1 MYKYNGIDISKAT
14 FDVSIKQKNGKFKSF
29 VFKNNTKGFKQFIKL
44 VDEESVTVMEAT
56 GSYFMP
62 LANFLYQKGL
72 KVSVVNPLQIKHF
85 VRMRMVKAKTDK
97 KDAIMIAQ
105 YGESEQPV
113 LWTPPDNVV
122 IQLSQLH
129 TIIENF
135 LKQET
140 ALKNQLEAFAQLP
153 VKDKE
158 GMKSIKSLL
167 KKIRKEISKLE
178 NKMQQLAEEHY
189 KETFALLTSIPGIG
203 KKTAIMLIVVSNN
216 FKKFDTVKQM
226 IAYLGLSPR
235 IYQSGSSVRGKG
247 HITKMGNKYIRKLL
261 YICSWSAKNYNKQCK
276 LLQERLSEKGKAG
289 KVINIAIANKLLKQ
303 AFGVVKNG
311 KMYDENYINAKYAL

>member
-113 LWTPPDNVV
+113 LWTP
-122 IQLSQLH
+122 
-129 TIIENF
+129 
-135 LKQET
+135 
-140 ALKNQLEAFAQLP
+140 
-153 VKDKE
+153 
-158 GMKSIKSLL
+158 
-167 KKIRKEISKLE
+167 
-178 NKMQQLAEEHY
+178 
-189 KETFALLTSIPGIG
+189 
-203 KKTAIMLIVVSNN
+203 
-216 FKKFDTVKQM
+216 
-226 IAYLGLSPR
+226 
-235 IYQSGSSVRGKG
+235 SS
-247 HITKMGNKYIRKLL
+247 T
-261 YICSWSAKNYNKQCK
+261 
-276 LLQERLSEKGKAG
+276 
-289 KVINIAIANKLLKQ
+289 
-303 AFGVVKNG
+303 
-311 KMYDENYINAKYAL
+311 